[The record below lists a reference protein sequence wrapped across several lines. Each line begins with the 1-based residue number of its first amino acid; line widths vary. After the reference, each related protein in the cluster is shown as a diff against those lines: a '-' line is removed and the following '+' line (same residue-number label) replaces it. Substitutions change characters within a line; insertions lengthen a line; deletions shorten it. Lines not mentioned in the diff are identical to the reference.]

1 MKQVKKLAVVGGGT
15 AGYVAALILKT
26 RFPDLEIDLI
36 CSKTIGIVG
45 VGEGSTEHWKEFM
58 DFVRIDQYTL
68 IQETDATY
76 KCGIMFKDW
85 TPEPYMHTVQ
95 SPFDSRASQY
105 RYIYAKL
112 IADGA
117 SSRDMGS
124 SRFWNNKVNTWF
136 LNNPKESPTAQYHF
150 STHKL
155 NDFLTKTAISRGIQ
169 VIDDEILDVVVTE
182 QGEIGAIRGVKQDY
196 EYDFY
201 IDSTGFKRVLI
212 SKLGAKWQSY
222 SKHLKMKAAIAFP
235 TPDTD
240 TYNMWT
246 LAQAMDYGWMF
257 RIPTYG
263 RGGNGYIYDS
273 DYISADQAK
282 AEVEEYLGHEIEI
295 GKEFKFDPGAL
306 DNVWIKNCCA
316 IGLSASF
323 VEPLEASSIG
333 TSIQQSFL
341 LMHRIMNYDD
351 TVISKYNKSVTDIME
366 NIRDFIAL
374 HYIVKKDSSKFW
386 KDVAQLELPDSLST
400 NLEMWKNKLPIK
412 EDFSSVTDYCLFQE
426 AHHILVLH
434 GLGLFNKEAI
444 GEEYQSIDA
453 IFHQAA
459 EAVINREHEFLR
471 ETKEISH
478 KMLLTVIRDTK

>member
-1 MKQVKKLAVVGGGT
+1 MKQVKRLAVVGGGT

-26 RFPDLEIDLI
+26 RFPDLEVDMIY
-36 CSKTIGIVG
+36 SKAIGIVG

-85 TPEPYMHTVQ
+85 TDEDYLHSVQ
-95 SPFDSRASQY
+95 SPYDSRASQY

-112 IADGA
+112 IADGV
-117 SSRDMGS
+117 SSKDMGS
-124 SRFWNNKVNTWF
+124 LRFWTNTVNTWF
-136 LNNPKESPTAQYHF
+136 LNNPKESPTSQYHF
-150 STHKL
+150 NTHKL
-155 NDFLTKTAISRGIQ
+155 NDFLTKVAVSRGIQ
-169 VIDDEILDVVVTE
+169 VIDDEIVDVIVNE
-182 QGEIGAIRGVKQDY
+182 QGEIGTVRGVKQDY

-201 IDSTGFKRVLI
+201 IDCTGFKRLLI

-222 SKHLKMKAAIAFP
+222 GKYLKMKAAIAFP
-235 TPDTD
+235 TPDTE

-246 LAQAMDYGWMF
+246 TARAMDYGWMF
-257 RIPTYG
+257 RLPTYG

-273 DYISADQAK
+273 DYISVEQAK
-282 AEVEEYLGHEIEI
+282 QEAEAYLGHEIEI
-295 GKEFKFDPGAL
+295 GKELTFDPGAL

-333 TSIQQSFL
+333 TSIQQAFL
-341 LMHRIMNYDD
+341 LMHKLMNYDD
-351 TVISKYNKSVTDIME
+351 NTIVKYNKSVNDIME

-374 HYIVKKDSSKFW
+374 HYVVKKDSSNFW
-386 KDVAQLELPDSLST
+386 KDIAQLELPDSLSA
-400 NLEMWKNKLPIK
+400 NLETWKHKLPIK
-412 EDFSSVTDYCLFQE
+412 EDFSKLTDYCLFQE
-426 AHHILVLH
+426 NHHILVLH
-434 GLGLFNKEAI
+434 GLGLFDKESI
-444 GEEYQSIDA
+444 GLEYQAIDP
-453 IFHQAA
+453 IFHEAA
-459 EAVINREHEFLR
+459 NAVIQREHDFLR